1 MCDSSFKRVL
11 IIELWAIRIGYVNSP
26 LLVALKCLLEAGRFW
41 CKKSIKLGHTDIT
54 TLEKVCDQYEKGKFI
69 QMEALSA

>member
-1 MCDSSFKRVL
+1 MKYDRFLFCYLGGIK
-11 IIELWAIRIGYVNSP
+11 
-26 LLVALKCLLEAGRFW
+26 FW

-54 TLEKVCDQYEKGKFI
+54 TLEKVCDQYEKGKFV